1 MTDRTNRR
9 RIAGRY
15 QDQEP
20 SRFLDEIPPEC
31 VETTNSPE
39 LFVDSRGD
47 GVRRFFG
54 RPRPTGPFAD
64 EVSQVENEVGRG
76 RRVRHPVLGDG
87 VVLEQ
92 EGEGEMSKLT
102 VYFDRVGKR
111 KLIAKYAG
119 LEYL

>member
-1 MTDRTNRR
+1 M
-9 RIAGRY
+9 Y
-15 QDQEP
+15 
-20 SRFLDEIPPEC
+20 S
-31 VETTNSPE
+31 
-39 LFVDSRGD
+39 
-47 GVRRFFG
+47 FFG
-54 RPRPTGPFAD
+54 RPGPASSASTARRSAPD
-64 EVSQVENEVGRG
+64 ASRAAAAGRG

-87 VVLEQ
+87 VVLDS